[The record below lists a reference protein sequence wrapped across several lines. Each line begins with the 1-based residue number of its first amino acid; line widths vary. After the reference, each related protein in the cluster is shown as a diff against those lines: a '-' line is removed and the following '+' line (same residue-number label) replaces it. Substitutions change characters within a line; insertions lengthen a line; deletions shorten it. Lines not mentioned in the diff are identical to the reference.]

1 MTYKIKEVFPTR
13 DAQAFVDI
21 VKMDAE
27 LFPNSGR
34 HLPSSGYWWIAYNE
48 KNKPVA
54 FAGMTKSKQ
63 KHHGEGWC
71 AVLVRAAVK
80 KVARGNGLQR
90 RLIFARLAKARE
102 LGLEISV
109 VYTNRNPWSE
119 NNLIA
124 CGFLPYAPVR
134 KWADGYNMNYWR
146 RYKHPPGRTAVS

>member
-63 KHHGEGWC
+63 KHH
-71 AVLVRAAVK
+71 A
-80 KVARGNGLQR
+80 
-90 RLIFARLAKARE
+90 
-102 LGLEISV
+102 
-109 VYTNRNPWSE
+109 
-119 NNLIA
+119 
-124 CGFLPYAPVR
+124 YAPVR

-146 RYKHPPGRTAVS
+146 RYEHPPGRTAVS